1 MKRVKLLENSLLP
14 ISIHYSELQKTEE
27 IIKRYDTSKGEKEGM
42 EMAEEKLKRK
52 LSSKDSILSKK
63 VLKKREK
70 NSTIE
75 MDIFFKVKEDITDY
89 ESIEDINIE
98 ELEGE
103 KDGASQ

>member
-1 MKRVKLLENSLLP
+1 
-14 ISIHYSELQKTEE
+14 
-27 IIKRYDTSKGEKEGM
+27 
-42 EMAEEKLKRK
+42 
-52 LSSKDSILSKK
+52 
-63 VLKKREK
+63 
-70 NSTIE
+70 